1 MSAISSAWRWNAS
14 PIPRA
19 IQGHYL
25 TRVAANI
32 AGCVS
37 HDRCAFGIQKCAGC
51 AAGSASVPWISMKQH
66 LRDRAVYDY
75 YQATSQIVAI
85 PMTFG
90 RETIAE
96 PFLEIGLVGA
106 GYPDRWVARDISQL
120 TGGADESAS
129 FPRRRFGASA
139 EA

>member
-1 MSAISSAWRWNAS
+1 
-14 PIPRA
+14 
-19 IQGHYL
+19 
-25 TRVAANI
+25 
-32 AGCVS
+32 
-37 HDRCAFGIQKCAGC
+37 
-51 AAGSASVPWISMKQH
+51 MKQH

-75 YQATSQIVAI
+75 CQATSQIVAI

-139 EA
+139 EAEKHPLQTLGHGTFVARPALKALKRRAIPCVEIGGDQFVF